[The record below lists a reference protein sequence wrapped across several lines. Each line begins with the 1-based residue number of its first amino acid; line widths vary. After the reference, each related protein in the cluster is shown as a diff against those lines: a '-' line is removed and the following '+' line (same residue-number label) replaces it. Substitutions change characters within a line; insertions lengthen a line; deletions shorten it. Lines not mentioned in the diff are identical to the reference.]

1 MKLTHIIKSIIIIG
15 VTVIVLSNPSSL
27 QASKKKPVIKN
38 VAVYT
43 QLLRGKTGVNVS
55 LLNTQGAS
63 SILYMVSYTTNGKP
77 EGAGGTVYPKN
88 KKSIVRKIIFGT
100 CSSGVCRYHKNVKKV
115 TVSVEIT
122 YKNGKTSSKTY
133 KIKI

>member
-1 MKLTHIIKSIIIIG
+1 MKLRYIIKLITFVSIAFSI
-15 VTVIVLSNPSSL
+15 LSIPSSL
-27 QASKKKPVIKN
+27 QAAKKSKAIKN
-38 VAVYT
+38 VGVYT

-55 LLNTQGAS
+55 LTNTQGAS

-88 KKSIVRKIIFGT
+88 KKSIVRRIIFGT
-100 CSSGVCRYHKNVKKV
+100 CSSGVCRYHKNVKNV

-122 YKNGKTSSKTY
+122 YKNGRASSKRY
-133 KIKI
+133 RVKI